1 MKTVNVKQLQQEFG
15 LPFTTAEA
23 LIREQEGLVRRR
35 YRHWYM
41 LIGGLLFITVACKFA
56 PLDSLYYRIDDF
68 VLLLACLGTGSLEI
82 LIQHKA
88 RPAILAAARAAA
100 PTG

>member
-1 MKTVNVKQLQQEFG
+1 MKFVTVKQLQRELG
-15 LPFTTAEA
+15 LPFATAEA
-23 LIREQEGLVRRR
+23 IIREQQGSVRRR
-35 YRHWYM
+35 YRHLYA
-41 LIGGLLFITVACKFA
+41 LLGGLLFIALACKFA
-56 PLDSLYYRIDDF
+56 PRDSLYYRIDDF
-68 VLLLACLGTGSLEI
+68 VFPLACLATGGLEI